1 MIEAYALSAVAL
13 AAAGVVLTLLAVISL
28 KIRHEE
34 AAYTIT
40 EPTADRLASWV
51 RGVNGLYIRNP
62 GIAIQVRHDPLRTAG
77 ENVMAQD
84 VIAQLAAVRGTGGAA
99 RQCPSSTAASR
110 PCGARER
117 DPWPRTA
124 VPTLTTVCPHEQ
136 AGGRPVSVTVLLD
149 LGSHWP

>member
-34 AAYTIT
+34 AAYTMT

-62 GIAIQVRHDPLRTAG
+62 GIAVQVRHDPLRTAG

-84 VIAQLAAVRGTGGAA
+84 VIAQLAAVRGTGEA
-99 RQCPSSTAASR
+99 RQCPSSTAASG
-110 PCGARER
+110 PCG
-117 DPWPRTA
+117 P
-124 VPTLTTVCPHEQ
+124 
-136 AGGRPVSVTVLLD
+136 GSVTPGPAPLL
-149 LGSHWP
+149 GGYSSP